1 MNRLCTA
8 IAALAA
14 CFAILIA
21 PQSASADPAD
31 IDAAARGVVRV
42 VIIDTDGTDD
52 LLLSHGSGFA
62 VSSTRIVTNAHVV
75 RAVLRDRTLRIG
87 VVPSEGDDASFAKL
101 IDYSPK
107 NDLALIEI
115 TEGLRLPPL
124 VVAGTIDEENSA
136 VVAVGYPGNV
146 DMAQGLRMRD
156 YFDSQPPV
164 KSRGFLSGI
173 RPSRQFDTVL
183 HTAPIAGGN
192 SGGPLLDA
200 CGKVIGVNSFGAMTG
215 ASDAEFFFAISTKE
229 LLPFLRQND
238 VTPRVNALPCRS
250 LADIEEEEDRRT
262 QLAQEQSRN
271 ELAAKAEAER
281 EKRARV
287 RQEASLAV
295 QTERENAMAIA
306 VILLLVGAAAAF
318 IAFQAKQAE
327 DGEKKMM
334 IAGTI
339 AAVAVVA
346 ALALWFTRP
355 GLDAIDRRVNAAMA
369 GDAGDAGNDGDGSGG
384 STISV
389 ASGPLICTL
398 EVDRS
403 RITGTPERELEFGWD
418 EQGCVNDRTQYGFAS
433 GSWSR
438 VFVPNEEDAVSV
450 NSFDPGSQTFT
461 VDRYLLRRSAMEK
474 ARAERGTYSP
484 PSCNADDAANKLGDM
499 QGAVLDLLPDRP
511 NERLVYSCRA
521 KTTGGEP

>member
-1 MNRLCTA
+1 MNRIVSAITA
-8 IAALAA
+8 LI
-14 CFAILIA
+14 AILSILLTSA
-21 PQSASADPAD
+21 PAQADPAD
-31 IDAAARGVVRV
+31 IDASARSVVRV

-52 LLLSHGSGFA
+52 FLLSHGSGFA
-62 VSSTRIVTNAHVV
+62 VSPTRIVTNAHVV
-75 RAVLRDRTLRIG
+75 RDVLRDRTLRIG
-87 VVPSEGDDASFAKL
+87 VVPSEGDNGSFAKL

-115 TEGLRLPPL
+115 TESLRLPPL
-124 VVAGTIDEENSA
+124 VIAGQIDEENSA

-164 KSRGFLSGI
+164 KSRGFLSGV

-200 CGKVIGVNSFGAMTG
+200 CGKVIGVNSFGAIAG

-229 LLPFLRQND
+229 LLPFLRRNE
-238 VTPRVNALPCRS
+238 VSPRVNSLPCRS
-250 LADIEEEEDRRT
+250 LADIEEAEERRT
-262 QLAQEQSRN
+262 ELEQEQARSQLA
-271 ELAAKAEAER
+271 AEAEADR

-287 RQEASLAV
+287 RQEAELAV

-306 VILLLVGAAAAF
+306 ALLLLIGAAAAF
-318 IAFQAKQAE
+318 TAYQAKQAE

-339 AAVAVVA
+339 AAIAIVA

-355 GLDAIDRRVNAAMA
+355 GLDAIDRQVNAAMA
-369 GDAGDAGNDGDGSGG
+369 GGNDDADADGDGTAGSG
-384 STISV
+384 
-389 ASGPLICTL
+389 SGTLVCTL

-403 RITGTPERELEFGWD
+403 RITGTPESEIAFGWKD
-418 EQGCVNDRTQYGFAS
+418 TGCVNGRTQYGFS
-433 GSWSR
+433 GGTWSR
-438 VFVPNEEDAVSV
+438 AFVPNQEDAVSV
-450 NSFDPGSQTFT
+450 NRYDPATQTYT
-461 VDRYLLRRSAMEK
+461 VDRYLLRRSAMDN

-484 PSCNADDAANKLGDM
+484 PSCNAEDAAAKLGDM
-499 QGAVLDLLPDRP
+499 QGAVLQLLPDRP
-511 NERLVYSCRA
+511 NERLVYSCA
-521 KTTGGEP
+521 EKAE